1 VELRTAP
8 RLAERDAYGRKGL
21 NVSTET
27 KSTLKIDD
35 PSAAA
40 LQLEAWGAIGSAI
53 DGPMETRGI
62 EMWRGAG
69 ERVGTGIWECDAGRF
84 KARFADRGEFIHIV
98 TGRMTCTAE
107 DGTVTELAAGDSMTF
122 PPGWTGEWHVHEP
135 LRKLYC
141 EFKAE

>member
-1 VELRTAP
+1 MSTDP
-8 RLAERDAYGRKGL
+8 K
-21 NVSTET
+21 STE
-27 KSTLKIDD
+27 SILKLDN
-35 PSAAA
+35 PTAAA
-40 LQLEAWGAIGSAI
+40 LQLDAWGSIGSAM
-53 DGPMETRGI
+53 DGPMGTRGR

-84 KARFADRGEFIHIV
+84 TARFTDRGEFIHIV
-98 TGRMTCTAE
+98 SGRMTCTAV
-107 DGTVTELAAGDSMTF
+107 DGAVTELAAGDSMTF